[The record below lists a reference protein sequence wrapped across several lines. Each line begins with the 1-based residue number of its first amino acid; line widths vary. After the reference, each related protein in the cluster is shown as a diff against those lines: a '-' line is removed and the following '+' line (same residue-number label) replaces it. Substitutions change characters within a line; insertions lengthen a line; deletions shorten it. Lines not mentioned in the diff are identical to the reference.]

1 VQLEDAALETR
12 IPQRFLEALETNA
25 PLDAYPAPVYGRAFL
40 REYAQFLGIDPE
52 PLVASFRGMEPPEEV
67 PLKVVRDAV
76 PAPARWPA
84 KVLLGLSVCVVAGL
98 AVLGVLA
105 GRASIEG
112 LPSVGSIPTNPP
124 AAAPSTPSVPATP
137 PPTQPPPVRGIHT
150 VVHLTDRCWLQVV
163 ADGKP
168 VFTGT
173 AVSGESNS
181 FHAHE
186 TLQMTLGNAGGAQL
200 VVNGKGLPTGQLGQ
214 VLHLDLTVQH
224 GRLRVQRV

>member
-1 VQLEDAALETR
+1 MQLEDAALETR
-12 IPQRFLEALETNA
+12 IPQRFLEALEINA

-40 REYAQFLGIDPE
+40 REYALFLGIDPE

-67 PLKVVRDAV
+67 PLKIARDAV

-84 KVLLGLSVCVVAGL
+84 HVLLGLSVCVVVGL

-105 GRASIEG
+105 GRASIEA
-112 LPSVGSIPTNPP
+112 LPSVGSIPTHPP
-124 AAAPSTPSVPATP
+124 AAAPSVPATP

-163 ADGKP
+163 ADGTP

-173 AVSGESNS
+173 VVPGQSSS
-181 FHAHE
+181 FHAQE
-186 TLQMTLGNAGGAQL
+186 TLQMTLGNAGGAKL
-200 VVNGKGLPTGQLGQ
+200 VVNGKGVPTGQLGQ

-224 GRLRVQRV
+224 GHLRVQRV